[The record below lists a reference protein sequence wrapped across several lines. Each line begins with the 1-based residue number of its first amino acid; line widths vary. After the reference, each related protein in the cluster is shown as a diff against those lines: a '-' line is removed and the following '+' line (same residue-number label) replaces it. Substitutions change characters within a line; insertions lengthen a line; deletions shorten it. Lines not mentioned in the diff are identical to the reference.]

1 MCRTELSEI
10 TLLSSCLLSNL
21 SHYRFIFFSFRKAA
35 TLLMWSVFEQTDLKE
50 WRSSSL
56 ETSDYVSALF
66 LIYLVFSVIMLVNM
80 LIALLTKTYDNITV
94 SR

>member
-1 MCRTELSEI
+1 M
-10 TLLSSCLLSNL
+10 TLLSFSVQFKSLSIN
-21 SHYRFIFFSFRKAA
+21 FFSFREAA

-50 WRSSSL
+50 WQSSSL

-66 LIYLVFSVIMLVNM
+66 LMYLVFSVIMLVNM

>member
-1 MCRTELSEI
+1 
-10 TLLSSCLLSNL
+10 
-21 SHYRFIFFSFRKAA
+21 
-35 TLLMWSVFEQTDLKE
+35 MWSVFEQTDLKE

-80 LIALLTKTYDNITV
+80 LIALLTKTYVNITM